1 MFATVREVYLRLTG
15 LDEVEEQYQTRQARV
30 EEALESLNDTVTRV
44 NIKKKLQP
52 KDKTEPQYASG
63 G

>member
-44 NIKKKLQP
+44 NIKNKLQP